1 METIPTIESPEESL
15 DPQDWEAL
23 AALGHRMV
31 DDLVAS
37 WRGVRE
43 RPAWQPIPAGVKAA
57 LNEPLPRQPQ
67 APEAIYAQFQRDVM
81 PYPTGNTH
89 PRFWGWVMGTG
100 TPLAAFADLLAA
112 GMNANT
118 SGFEDSATLVE
129 TQVIAWCR
137 ELFGFPEGAT
147 GLLVSGASMAN
158 LVGLAVARQ
167 ARAGFDVRAQGL
179 GRAPAR
185 LVLYA
190 SRETHNSVRKAT
202 ELLGLGSDALRLLPV
217 DVQGRVALDL
227 LSATLAAD
235 RAAGLHPFCVVGN
248 AGTVNTGAIDDLA
261 ALADLCA
268 REQLWLH
275 VDGAFGALAA
285 LSPELRPR
293 LRGLERADS
302 LAFDFHKWGYVPYEA
317 ACVLVRRAED
327 QRRAFALEA
336 PYLNALAGGVAPVG
350 PRFTHYGP
358 QLSRGFRAL
367 KVWMTF
373 KEHGADKL
381 GRLIRQNVAQ
391 AAYLAERVRANPELE
406 LLAPAT
412 LNIVCFR
419 YAGDVPAGALDALNA
434 ALLVELQTSGLAV
447 PSSTVLDGRFA
458 LRVAITNHRSRRAD
472 FDLLV
477 QAVLSTGRA
486 LAARGLDSATTGPS
500 PATALQH
507 G

>member
-1 METIPTIESPEESL
+1 METILPIESSEESL
-15 DPQDWEAL
+15 DPQDWDAF

-31 DDLVAS
+31 DDMVAFL
-37 WRGVRE
+37 RGVRE
-43 RPAWQPIPAGVKAA
+43 RPAWQPIPAAVRAS
-57 LNEPLPRQPQ
+57 LDQPLPREPQP
-67 APEAIYAQFQRDVM
+67 AEAIYAQFQRDIL
-81 PYPTGNTH
+81 PYPTGNVH

-100 TPLAAFADLLAA
+100 TPLGAFADLLAA
-112 GMNANT
+112 SINANV
-118 SGFEDSATLVE
+118 SGFEDSASLVE
-129 TQVIAWCR
+129 EQVIAWCH
-137 ELFGFPEGAT
+137 ELFGFPEGAS

-167 ARAGFDVRAQGL
+167 ARAGFDVRAEGL

-185 LVLYA
+185 PVLYA
-190 SRETHNSVRKAT
+190 SRETHNSVRKAV
-202 ELLGLGSDALRLLPV
+202 ELLGLGRDALRLLPV
-217 DVQGRVALDL
+217 DAEGRLALEAL
-227 LSATLAAD
+227 RPVIAAD

-248 AGTVNTGAIDDLA
+248 AGTVNTGAIDDLE

-268 REQLWLH
+268 AEQLWLH

-285 LSPELRPR
+285 LSAELRPL

-302 LAFDFHKWGYVPYEA
+302 LAFDFHKWGYVPYEV

-327 QRRAFALEA
+327 QRRAFVVEA
-336 PYLNALAGGVAPVG
+336 PYLNALSGGLAPAGPSLS
-350 PRFTHYGP
+350 HYGP

-367 KVWMTF
+367 KVWMAF

-381 GRLIRQNVAQ
+381 GRLVRQNVAQ
-391 AAYLAERVRANPELE
+391 AAYLAARVQATPELE
-406 LLAPAT
+406 LLAPVT

-419 YAGDVPAGALDALNA
+419 YVGALPATALDALNA
-434 ALLVELQTSGLAV
+434 ALLVELQTSGVAV

-472 FDLLV
+472 FDTLI
-477 QAVLSTGRA
+477 QAVLATGRA
-486 LAARGLDSATTGPS
+486 LAARGLEDSAVDGS
-500 PATALQH
+500 PAALQQ